1 MKKSTQFLLL
11 IAVISVCFIHSSN
24 STPLFFD
31 FFKNLFGGG
40 NGNNNRPSYRPN
52 QQQPWANGGQYTKQK
67 KYPWDIFGMFG
78 FKNVIRPNPG
88 RPAYN
93 NNNNNRPMNNYNRPN
108 NRPNYRPPTNNY
120 GGNQAGQ
127 PIVNNNYRP
136 NGGGSRPSQWGTQNG
151 NWATGNSGPSSGYAP
166 PNNNNGYN
174 PPAASRP
181 SYGRPN
187 NNVGPLG
194 ITQRPPTII
203 TARIPTNGIVGP
215 RPIVNNIG
223 GSGTQNSGQQQ
234 WSQQYFPAR
243 INGKPI
249 TYNNG
254 NNQGKPSYNGNQIAT
269 YFPTPPTPITTA
281 APQIDQQVSLFWIY
295 LGIGSGFKLALD
307 PNVLNAMYTLLKN
320 MLEVYA

>member
-40 NGNNNRPSYRPN
+40 GGGNNRPNYRPN
-52 QQQPWANGGQYTKQK
+52 QQQQWANGGQYTKQK

-151 NWATGNSGPSSGYAP
+151 NWPTGNSGPSSGYAP

-187 NNVGPLG
+187 IVGSVGPAG
-194 ITQRPPTII
+194 ITQQPPTII
-203 TARIPTNGIVGP
+203 TARVPTSNNGFVGP
-215 RPIVNNIG
+215 RPSVNIG
-223 GSGTQNSGQQQ
+223 GSPGQQQ
-234 WSQQYFPAR
+234 WSQQYIPAR
-243 INGKPI
+243 INGNPRV
-249 TYNNG
+249 
-254 NNQGKPSYNGNQIAT
+254 KPSYNGNNMAT
-269 YFPTPPTPITTA
+269 YFPTPPPASDFTTA
-281 APQIDQQVSLFWIY
+281 APQIDQQVSLLF
-295 LGIGSGFKLALD
+295 
-307 PNVLNAMYTLLKN
+307 
-320 MLEVYA
+320 

>member
-52 QQQPWANGGQYTKQK
+52 QQQQPWANGGQYTKQK

-120 GGNQAGQ
+120 GGNQAGR

-136 NGGGSRPSQWGTQNG
+136 NGGNSGGGRPNQWGTQNG
-151 NWATGNSGPSSGYAP
+151 NWPTGNSGPTSGYAP
-166 PNNNNGYN
+166 PNNNNNGYN

-249 TYNNG
+249 TYNNNG
-254 NNQGKPSYNGNQIAT
+254 NTQSKPSYNGNQIAT

-295 LGIGSGFKLALD
+295 QD
-307 PNVLNAMYTLLKN
+307 PRFG
-320 MLEVYA
+320 